1 MPRLVGRFIMDEPGL
16 AVQFYSRIATFSI
29 LVDQE
34 VVFASDIFQVALIA
48 LSFHKIT
55 LAESHVRHVGAVST
69 GMLGTAE
76 QIECPVNALETAD
89 ALGFIIKSY
98 VAQNQMGGGAELLGH
113 SGKPLVAFRSASW
126 FCQNNPLVFGC
137 FYTQGNLQ
145 LLTAHVA

>member
-1 MPRLVGRFIMDEPGL
+1 MDEPGL
-16 AVQFYSRIATFSI
+16 AAQFYSRIATFSI

-34 VVFASDIFQVALIA
+34 VVFAPDILQVALIA
-48 LSFHKIT
+48 LSFHKIA
-55 LAESHVRHVGAVST
+55 LAEGHVRHVGAVGI

-98 VAQNQMGGGAELLGH
+98 VAQNQVGGGAELLGH

-137 FYTQGNLQ
+137 FHTQSNLQ
-145 LLTAHVA
+145 LFAAHVA

>member
-1 MPRLVGRFIMDEPGL
+1 MDVVPRLVGRFIMDEPGL
-16 AVQFYSRIATFSI
+16 AAQFYSRIATFSI

-34 VVFASDIFQVALIA
+34 VVFAQSG
-48 LSFHKIT
+48 
-55 LAESHVRHVGAVST
+55 VGAVGI

-137 FYTQGNLQ
+137 FHT
-145 LLTAHVA
+145 